1 MIIEEINKMWKWVEK
16 LFKREEPEPEVE
28 IYACPHCG
36 STNLGYYTGL
46 VNFIQVI
53 NDIEKPKYGESARC
67 LNCGYRTEVYLEDSD
82 KDISYELV
90 RVK

>member
-1 MIIEEINKMWKWVEK
+1 MIIEEINKMWKWIEK
-16 LFKREEPEPEVE
+16 LFKKEEPEPEVE
-28 IYACPHCG
+28 IYACPKCG

-67 LNCGYRTEVYLEDSD
+67 LSCGYSTEVYLEDSD
-82 KDISYELV
+82 KDVSYELV